1 MRYRWELGFW
11 AFLLMRISGVAL
23 TVYLFLHIN
32 VLKNLLAGPEKF
44 NEIMETVQ
52 SPLFKFFEL
61 ALLGAVLF
69 HALNGVRV
77 LWIDFGSAALR
88 HKTWFWAI
96 FLLTMILFIIGAIP
110 ILNTL

>member
-32 VLKNLLAGPEKF
+32 VLSNLLAGPEKF

-69 HALNGVRV
+69 HALNGVRI
-77 LWIDFGSAALR
+77 LWIDFGSAVFH

-96 FLLTMILFIIGAIP
+96 FVATVILFMIGAVP
-110 ILNTL
+110 ILRIL